1 MIVPGI
7 SYGEYTYTSYP
18 LTTREAP
25 NLELLEER
33 FRKHGAFWEE
43 KLLESPLSV
52 PQGTY
57 VGQSTCNN
65 FTSAL
70 GAGQKVLSYSYYTP
84 WRTFARQ

>member
-1 MIVPGI
+1 MIVPGSHNECI
-7 SYGEYTYTSYP
+7 VTLYQ

-33 FRKHGAFWEE
+33 FRKHAAFWEE

-52 PQGTY
+52 PQGSY

-84 WRTFARQ
+84 WRTFVRQ

>member
-1 MIVPGI
+1 MKTLYQPTDDNL
-7 SYGEYTYTSYP
+7 SP
-18 LTTREAP
+18 REAP

-33 FRKHGAFWEE
+33 FRKHGAFWEA
-43 KLLESPLSV
+43 KFLESPLSV
-52 PQGTY
+52 PQTSY